1 MLGDSALKSSDP
13 ASSQTIYMSIYP
25 HPIHELPV
33 HYSRRTTVSK
43 FHTPR
48 RDEFSSRLVLLSF
61 LLLLL
66 LLYKRGRK
74 MIDRSQQ
81 MEVGISQNEARD
93 KKRTHLNL
101 WTAERNDTPP
111 VPNVF
116 QLHQLFF
123 TLIRMSIRF
132 SLFFFWI
139 SSRLL
144 LYTDLNVLWPLWPLL
159 PTIFF
164 CEIHTIRR
172 IKSLW
177 PINNCLPVQS
187 TYGVTKKSKGLL

>member
-1 MLGDSALKSSDP
+1 MNC
-13 ASSQTIYMSIYP
+13 QI
-25 HPIHELPV
+25 
-33 HYSRRTTVSK
+33 HYSRRTTMSK

-66 LLYKRGRK
+66 YKRGRK

-81 MEVGISQNEARD
+81 MEVYSSKWSQRQ
-93 KKRTHLNL
+93 KRTHLNL

-132 SLFFFWI
+132 SLFFWI

-164 CEIHTIRR
+164 LRNTYHSKNEVTMT
-172 IKSLW
+172 
-177 PINNCLPVQS
+177 NQQLPS
-187 TYGVTKKSKGLL
+187 VTKHLRCNQKKQRASLTLALEGLGLIFGF

>member
-1 MLGDSALKSSDP
+1 MNC
-13 ASSQTIYMSIYP
+13 QI
-25 HPIHELPV
+25 

-61 LLLLL
+61 LLLLI
-66 LLYKRGRK
+66 LYKRGRK

-81 MEVGISQNEARD
+81 MEVGISQNEARN
-93 KKRTHLNL
+93 KKELT
-101 WTAERNDTPP
+101 WTFEPQKEMTPLLCP
-111 VPNVF
+111 M
-116 QLHQLFF
+116 FF
-123 TLIRMSIRF
+123 NSINSF
-132 SLFFFWI
+132 LLLSECLYGSLFFWI

-164 CEIHTIRR
+164 AKYIPFEEWSHYD
-172 IKSLW
+172 
-177 PINNCLPVQS
+177 QS
-187 TYGVTKKSKGLL
+187 TIAFRYKAPTV

>member
-1 MLGDSALKSSDP
+1 MTLRLKAATQP
-13 ASSQTIYMSIYP
+13 AVNWNICQFT
-25 HPIHELPV
+25 PIQSMNCQI
-33 HYSRRTTVSK
+33 HYSRRTTISK

-66 LLYKRGRK
+66 YKRGRK

-81 MEVGISQNEARD
+81 MEVGISRNEARD

-132 SLFFFWI
+132 SLFFWI

-164 CEIHTIRR
+164 LAKYIPFEEWSHYD
-172 IKSLW
+172 
-177 PINNCLPVQS
+177 QS
-187 TYGVTKKSKGLL
+187 TIAFRYLKAPTV